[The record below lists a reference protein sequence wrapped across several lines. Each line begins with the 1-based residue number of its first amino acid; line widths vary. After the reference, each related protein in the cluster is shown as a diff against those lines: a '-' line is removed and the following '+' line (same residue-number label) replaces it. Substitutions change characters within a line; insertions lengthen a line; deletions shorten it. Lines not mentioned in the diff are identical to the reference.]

1 MCSRSFGEEINGY
14 VAMSQAI
21 FCRAGHT
28 VVMEDEAGEV
38 VTQLYDAVVRFT
50 ARMGEMTIRERSYCS
65 FRMVYSGPAYAGLWS
80 AMSEERKFAIPT
92 TKRVTLNVLIKR
104 EQVDLNQSRWHT

>member
-1 MCSRSFGEEINGY
+1 
-14 VAMSQAI
+14 
-21 FCRAGHT
+21 
-28 VVMEDEAGEV
+28 MEDEAGEV

-80 AMSEERKFAIPT
+80 AMSEEETLTRTPKLCSMKT
-92 TKRVTLNVLIKR
+92 DNVTASNYR
-104 EQVDLNQSRWHT
+104 N